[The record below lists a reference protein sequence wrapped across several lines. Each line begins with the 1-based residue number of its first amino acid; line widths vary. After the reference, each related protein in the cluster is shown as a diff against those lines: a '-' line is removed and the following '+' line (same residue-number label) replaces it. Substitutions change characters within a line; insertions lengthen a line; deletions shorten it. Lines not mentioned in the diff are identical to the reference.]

1 MEEQNRAE
9 LTEAAEEEAAR
20 SDEAIFA
27 ALEKSKR
34 RKRRRKIF
42 TVLLL
47 IVIAAAA
54 LSAAVLHF
62 RRRVDAAVAEEIE
75 EALSYTVDY
84 GSISTRVTASG
95 TISDVDTEELTVP
108 EGVEIDEV
116 LAEANTTVREGDLIA
131 TLDMSS
137 VISTMADVQK
147 QIEELDEQIAS
158 AGNDKVSAS
167 VKAGVKGR
175 VKKIF
180 IKKNTDVASCM
191 YDNGALVLI
200 SLDGHMAVD
209 IPAGELSAGDTV
221 KVKRAEGKKLSGSVS
236 AVLNSTATV
245 LVTDNGPL
253 YGEEVRVFDA
263 AGNELG
269 TGALY
274 IHNAFSVTGFTGK
287 VSGVN
292 VKENQTVTA
301 ATTICTLKDTS
312 YDASYNNLL
321 KQRRELE
328 DTLLE
333 LLSLRQDGALRAP
346 FDGTV
351 LTVDYKDEDD
361 TAASSSYSSSAYAG
375 YYSAPSASAS
385 TETSSETDGTKV
397 VTMSRDR
404 EMSTVLSVDETD
416 ILALKVGQRA
426 EITIES
432 IGDDVYFGTV
442 TEIDRTAV
450 SSSGVTAYSATV
462 TFDKADQML
471 SGMTA
476 DVIINIVGTENVLIV
491 PAAAVHRTSATYF
504 VYTTF
509 DKETGVY
516 GGMKEVVT
524 GISNDEYI
532 EIVSGL
538 EQGEVVYY
546 EEEETNPFAMMGFG
560 GMGGMGGMGGSPG
573 GFSGGGSGGGTRP
586 GGGSGGFSGNGGGF
600 GGGRP

>member
-236 AVLNSTATV
+236 AVLNGTATV

-385 TETSSETDGTKV
+385 TETSS
-397 VTMSRDR
+397 
-404 EMSTVLSVDETD
+404 
-416 ILALKVGQRA
+416 
-426 EITIES
+426 
-432 IGDDVYFGTV
+432 
-442 TEIDRTAV
+442 
-450 SSSGVTAYSATV
+450 
-462 TFDKADQML
+462 
-471 SGMTA
+471 
-476 DVIINIVGTENVLIV
+476 
-491 PAAAVHRTSATYF
+491 
-504 VYTTF
+504 
-509 DKETGVY
+509 
-516 GGMKEVVT
+516 
-524 GISNDEYI
+524 
-532 EIVSGL
+532 
-538 EQGEVVYY
+538 
-546 EEEETNPFAMMGFG
+546 
-560 GMGGMGGMGGSPG
+560 
-573 GFSGGGSGGGTRP
+573 
-586 GGGSGGFSGNGGGF
+586 
-600 GGGRP
+600 